1 MQLDRDQVCPQT
13 CAQAFAPTGA
23 RGYPAVHQAPQESL
37 AMTSPLRFDRSLVE
51 KYDRPGPRYTSYP
64 TAPQFRQAFA
74 EDDYRQ
80 ATERSNR
87 APAKA
92 LSAYIHIPFCQ
103 SLCYYCA
110 CNKII
115 TQKTHRAVEYLDY
128 LKREIALQAALF
140 SPSRRLTQLHLGG
153 GTPTYLSS
161 AQLAELMDC
170 LRQHFSFD
178 ESDNHEFSIEV
189 DPRTISRERIAELR
203 ALGFNRLSFGV
214 QDFDQQVQAAVN
226 RLQSEEQTYEL
237 VAAAREA
244 AFKSVSVDL
253 IYGLPLQTVASFD
266 TTLDKIIAL
275 RPDRIAAYSYAHL
288 PEMVR
293 AQRLIRRED
302 MPPPERKLELL
313 ELTIQRL
320 TAAGYVYIGMDHF
333 ALPDDELCLAREA
346 GTLQRNFQGYST
358 HADCDLIGL
367 GVSSIGKVSDSY
379 SQNVK
384 ELSQYYAR
392 IDQGLLPVHRGYRL
406 SDDDLLR
413 REVITA
419 LMCHGRVEFA
429 ELEARHGI
437 HFLDYFAESLASL
450 DEHLADELVQIH
462 ADALVL
468 LPRGQLMMRSVAMA
482 FDAYLGEGQ
491 SGRFSRT
498 V

>member
-1 MQLDRDQVCPQT
+1 MDQTPSFNR
-13 CAQAFAPTGA
+13 A
-23 RGYPAVHQAPQESL
+23 
-37 AMTSPLRFDRSLVE
+37 LVE

-64 TAPQFRQAFA
+64 TAPQFHQAFA
-74 EDDYRQ
+74 VDDYKNAARQ
-80 ATERSNR
+80 SNEAT
-87 APAKA
+87 PPKP
-92 LSAYIHIPFCQ
+92 LSVYIHIPFCK

-153 GTPTYLSS
+153 GTPTYFSS
-161 AQLAELMDC
+161 EQLADLMATLHQGFNMD
-170 LRQHFSFD
+170 D
-178 ESDNHEFSIEV
+178 SDNHEFSLEV
-189 DPRTISRERIAELR
+189 DPRTVTPEQIHNLR

-214 QDFDQQVQAAVN
+214 QDFDEQVQIAVNRIQTEEQTRELVQAA
-226 RLQSEEQTYEL
+226 RD
-237 VAAAREA
+237 AK
-244 AFKSVSVDL
+244 FKSISVDL
-253 IYGLPLQTVASFD
+253 IYGLPLQTVDSFD
-266 TTLDKIIAL
+266 VTLDKIIDI

-288 PEMVR
+288 PDLVR
-293 AQRLIRRED
+293 AQRLIRPED

-333 ALPDDELCLAREA
+333 SLPDDELTLARA
-346 GTLQRNFQGYST
+346 NGTLQRNFQGYST

-367 GVSSIGKVSDSY
+367 GGSSIGKVSDSY

-450 DEHLADELVQIH
+450 DEHLADDLVQIH

>member
-1 MQLDRDQVCPQT
+1 MTL
-13 CAQAFAPTGA
+13 
-23 RGYPAVHQAPQESL
+23 SL
-37 AMTSPLRFDRSLVE
+37 SFNRALVE

-64 TAPQFRQAFA
+64 TAPQFHQAFA
-74 EDDYRQ
+74 LDDYRSAVEASNQ
-80 ATERSNR
+80 A
-87 APAKA
+87 PIPKP
-92 LSAYIHIPFCQ
+92 LSVYIHIPFCR

-128 LKREIALQAALF
+128 LKREIAMQAALF
-140 SPSRRLTQLHLGG
+140 DSSRKLTQLHLGG
-153 GTPTYLSS
+153 GTPTYLTSE
-161 AQLAELMDC
+161 QLAELMDA
-170 LRQHFSFD
+170 LHQAFD
-178 ESDNHEFSIEV
+178 MDDSDSHEFSIEV
-189 DPRTISRERIAELR
+189 DPRTISPERIHELR

-214 QDFDQQVQAAVN
+214 QDFDPQVQAAVN
-226 RLQSEEQTYEL
+226 RVQSEEQIHEL
-237 VAAAREA
+237 VATARQA
-244 AFKSVSVDL
+244 RFKSISVDL

-266 TTLDKIIAL
+266 VTLGKIIAL

-288 PEMVR
+288 PELVR

-333 ALPDDELCLAREA
+333 ALPDDELALARVN

-367 GVSSIGKVSDSY
+367 GVSSIGKVGDSY
-379 SQNVK
+379 SQSVK

-406 SDDDLLR
+406 SADDRLR
-413 REVITA
+413 REVISD
-419 LMCHGRVEFA
+419 LMCHGRVDYAKF
-429 ELEARHGI
+429 EARHGI
-437 HFLDYFAESLASL
+437 VFATYFAESLAGL
-450 DEHLADELVQIH
+450 DEQVADGLVEIRD
-462 ADALVL
+462 DALLL
-468 LPRGQLMMRSVAMA
+468 LPQGQLMMRSVAMA
-482 FDAYLGEGQ
+482 FDAYLGAEQ
-491 SGRFSRT
+491 KGRYSRT